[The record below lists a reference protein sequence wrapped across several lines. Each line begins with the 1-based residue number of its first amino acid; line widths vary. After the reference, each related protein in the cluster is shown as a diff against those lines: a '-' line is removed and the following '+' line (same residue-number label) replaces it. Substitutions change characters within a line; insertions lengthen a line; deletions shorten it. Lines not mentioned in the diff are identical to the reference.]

1 VVFGHAAA
9 AELMKTRRNRQGSW
23 LALFLGKRRPEQPE
37 STEERWGKH
46 SKTELSPRRAMIAG
60 AVLGMIGVG
69 LLVSLYQV
77 VTSDPGDPVEDQS
90 GLGEDEVLEQ
100 QISAAEKLA
109 LTFLAESDPEQRL
122 QWVRH
127 PDQVREHM
135 AQWSESVLRQPGEI
149 ERMLGH
155 SDAGDRL
162 VTCFVVK
169 QPDGGVRLLEVVD
182 KGDGPRVDWDA
193 YARHC
198 SADWP
203 AIIEGRVE
211 RAEVRVSASPG
222 TYHNPPF
229 ADVNEWTCFQLT
241 SPDLPGRIHA
251 YARKGTLREA
261 RMRAIILG
269 SPKYRQHMTL
279 RIVRREGP
287 DGESLFEIER
297 ALAIGWVRG
306 EADVEAEWEAAGV
319 LVKPVTE
326 RNEGE
331 VIDDW

>member
-1 VVFGHAAA
+1 MLVRLHDFATAS
-9 AELMKTRRNRQGSW
+9 ESMKSQRNRQGSW
-23 LALFLGKRRPEQPE
+23 AALFLGKRRPERPE
-37 STEERWGKH
+37 STEERWGKD
-46 SKTELSPRRAMIAG
+46 SKTEFSPRRAMIVG
-60 AVLGMIGVG
+60 AVMGVIGVG

-77 VTSDPGDPVEDQS
+77 VSRDPDHPIADQS
-90 GLGEDEVLEQ
+90 AVGEDEVFEQ
-100 QISAAEKLA
+100 QIEAAEKLA
-109 LTFLAESDPEQRL
+109 KKFLAETDPEQRI
-122 QWVRH
+122 QWVRK
-127 PDQVREHM
+127 PEQVREHM
-135 AQWSESVLRQPGEI
+135 AQWSETVLCEPGEI

-155 SDAGDRL
+155 SDTGGRL
-162 VTCFVVK
+162 ITCFVVR
-169 QPDGGVRLLEVVD
+169 QPDGGMRLLEVVD
-182 KGDGPRVDWDA
+182 SGDGLRVDWDA

-229 ADVNEWTCFQLT
+229 ADVHEWTCFQLT

-251 YARKGTLREA
+251 YARKGTLRET

-269 SPKYRQHMTL
+269 SPGYRQHMML

-306 EADVEAEWEAAGV
+306 EADVEAEWEAGGV
-319 LVKPVTE
+319 LVKPVA
-326 RNEGE
+326 EGAE
-331 VIDDW
+331 GK